1 MTQEKKRLGDVAVLG
16 LGKTGEAV
24 ARYLAGQGEP
34 RVSSVTLFGGAKSAP
49 GEKTEQLEAAGVRVV
64 CGTEEVS
71 GRYDLAVA
79 SPGIPDTSDFFL
91 SAKAAAAE
99 VIGEPEFAFRESPER
114 WVAITGTNGKTT
126 TTSLTTALL
135 HESGRSAVAVG
146 NIGRLI
152 TDELA
157 ARPAD
162 GWFVAELSSF
172 QLATT
177 RTLHPRAAALLNV
190 TPDHLE
196 WHHTMEAYAAAKERV
211 FANQTAGDLAV
222 VSVDDAW
229 CEAVAARLA
238 ARPDQARPA
247 VCRLSVH
254 AEPESPD
261 AAFLREGTLVVRLGG
276 CEHALVDMADLKI
289 QGLHNAENALAASAM
304 ALFLGVSEKDV
315 VRGLTSFSPI
325 EHRIE
330 PAGTVAGVHYV
341 NDSKATNTDSVEKA
355 LTAFAPGTV
364 VLLLG
369 GHDKQTDLT
378 SLAEA
383 VCADCRVA
391 VCYGAAGPRI
401 VEALES
407 AKAASGA
414 ALEILRAPY
423 MREAFDEAVAA
434 ARPGDTVL
442 LSPACSSFDEFN
454 NMGERG
460 RLFKGLVAELAQRE
474 G

>member
-1 MTQEKKRLGDVAVLG
+1 MTDKRRLGDVAVLG

-24 ARYLAGQGEP
+24 ARYLVGVGEP
-34 RVSSVTLFGGAKSAP
+34 RVSSVTLFGGATSEA
-49 GEKTEQLEAAGVRVV
+49 GEKTRELEAAGVRVV
-64 CGTEEVS
+64 VGTEEVS
-71 GRYDLAVA
+71 GRFDVAVA
-79 SPGIPDTSDFFL
+79 SPGIPDTSAFFL

-172 QLATT
+172 QLATAP
-177 RTLHPRAAALLNV
+177 TLHPRAAVLLNV

-196 WHHTMEAYAAAKERV
+196 WHHTMEAYAAAKENV
-211 FANQTAGDLAV
+211 FANQAAGDLAV

-229 CEAVAARLA
+229 CEAVAERLA
-238 ARPDQARPA
+238 ARPEAERPA
-247 VCRLSVH
+247 ICRLSVH
-254 AEPESPD
+254 TEPEGAD
-261 AAFLREGTLVVRLGG
+261 AAFVREGTLVVRLGG
-276 CEHALVDMADLKI
+276 CEHALAKMSELKI
-289 QGLHNAENALAASAM
+289 QGLHNAENALAASAV
-304 ALFLGVSEKDV
+304 ALFLGVSEADV

-330 PAGTVAGVHYV
+330 PAGTVAGVHFV

-378 SLAEA
+378 SLAQA

-391 VCYGAAGPRI
+391 LCYGAAGPRI
-401 VEALES
+401 AEALE
-407 AKAASGA
+407 AARAASGSK
-414 ALEILRAPY
+414 LEILRAPH
-423 MREAFDEAVAA
+423 MREAFDAAVAA

-460 RLFKGLVAELAQRE
+460 RLFKQLVAELPQRE